1 MLLFREVV
9 ELSIGKREPGP
20 KQIIV
25 LFGSVVGNDVIW
37 MLKLSPAPDG
47 S

>member
-1 MLLFREVV
+1 MLLISEVV

-20 KQIIV
+20 KQIDV
-25 LFGSVVGNDVIW
+25 LFGLVVGKEVIW